1 MKKLTVL
8 LFIGLAILMVG
19 CGSDP
24 QPMEVEQPEDTIVVE
39 GRVVPPKVIE
49 HKTSAFGGSV
59 PEWVFMEAMDIEKTD
74 EYSDSYVFIFDD
86 SGENLDF
93 LKAWASGFQASQ
105 EVARMVSTRVKSKFV
120 GAQVGDDATL
130 ERYMENVVKTVSEAQ
145 FSGARKAGDFWVFQ
159 QYFNDDGSADYKQYR
174 YLLLYV
180 VPKDQVISAIDR
192 ALEGANATEKPK
204 TEEEITA
211 RERVKELYSEGL

>member
-1 MKKLTVL
+1 MKKLIVL
-8 LFIGLAILMVG
+8 LFIALAILMVG

-24 QPMEVEQPEDTIVVE
+24 QPVEVEEPEDTIVVE
-39 GRVVPPKVIE
+39 TQVFPPKVIE

-59 PEWVFMEAMDIEKTD
+59 PEWVFMEAMDLEKTE
-74 EYSDSYVFIFDD
+74 EYSDSFVFVFDD

-93 LKAWASGFQASQ
+93 LKAWASGFQAGQ

-120 GAQVGDDATL
+120 GAQVGDDENL
-130 ERYMENVVKTVSEAQ
+130 EKYMENVVKTVSEAQ
-145 FSGARKAGDFWVFQ
+145 FSGARKAGDFWVYQ
-159 QYFNDDGSADYKQYR
+159 QYYNDDGTPDNKMYR

-180 VPKDQVISAIDR
+180 VPKDQVLDAIDR
-192 ALEGANATEKPK
+192 ALEEANNTNKPK
-204 TEEEITA
+204 NEEEITA